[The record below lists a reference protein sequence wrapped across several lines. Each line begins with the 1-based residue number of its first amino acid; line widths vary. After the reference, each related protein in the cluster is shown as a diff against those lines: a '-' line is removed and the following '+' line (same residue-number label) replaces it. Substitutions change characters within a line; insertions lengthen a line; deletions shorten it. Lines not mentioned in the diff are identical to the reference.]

1 MMVPILVER
10 RLQRYLS
17 NTHTPPFGLSC
28 TRYLVHAIAYKYQ
41 NPSLSDCRGVMTS
54 DTISHA
60 VVENV
65 APRPGNHIDASHRPS
80 RTNYKQLHALP
91 LPLQTFP
98 LPPLIPHNPFS
109 VVHIVFAYLY
119 QLIAPPFSHPQPSF
133 KAFISPETRSVH
145 VINEQ
150 TIRTLWERG
159 FFGKGSLSR
168 SEPSWLDRERR
179 RAGLDFSET
188 SEEITKRR
196 REERRKF
203 KKERARKETQA
214 VEEKLKDEAKNPAA
228 RIANAKG
235 TIETSQHRNADFAP
249 SIGPTGQPSSFVSET
264 SFSVPS
270 NSTIEPKLC
279 KAVGFSL
286 ENGTARKPPISLPD
300 DPAYTVAKRKT
311 DEDKKIINQEH
322 LQLTA
327 EEAFFLVYGLGVLQI
342 TTQDTQTAISTV
354 SLFSFFRQNSYFP
367 PRSPSDVHPD
377 DPFLLSYVVYHHF
390 RFLGWVVR
398 SGIKFGVDWLLYNR
412 GPVFSHAEFAVFI
425 LPSYRHPYWHS
436 TSELTESRNK
446 ERRSWWWLHCVNRV
460 QSQVRKSLL
469 LVYVEV
475 PPPVD
480 VQVSVENLTS
490 KTGPAFESDIEIT
503 HLLKQYKL
511 RELTIR
517 RWTPNRSRE

>member
-1 MMVPILVER
+1 
-10 RLQRYLS
+10 
-17 NTHTPPFGLSC
+17 
-28 TRYLVHAIAYKYQ
+28 
-41 NPSLSDCRGVMTS
+41 MTS
-54 DTISHA
+54 DTLSNTVA
-60 VVENV
+60 KNA
-65 APRPGNHIDASHRPS
+65 APRAGNQIDASHRPL
-80 RTNYKQLHALP
+80 RTNYRQLHALP
-91 LPLQTFP
+91 LPIQTFP

-109 VVHIVFAYLY
+109 VFQIVFAYLY
-119 QLIAPPFSHPQPSF
+119 QLVAPPLCHSQLSF
-133 KAFISPETRSVH
+133 NAFISLETRTVH
-145 VINEQ
+145 VSDEK
-150 TIRTLWERG
+150 TSRSLWERG

-188 SEEITKRR
+188 SEEVTKRR
-196 REERRKF
+196 REERKKF

-214 VEEKLKDEAKNPAA
+214 VEEKLKEEAENLV
-228 RIANAKG
+228 IGNANANG
-235 TIETSQHRNADFAP
+235 TTETSQRGNADFAT
-249 SIGPTGQPSSFVSET
+249 SIEPVGQPSAFVSET
-264 SFSVPS
+264 SSSVPS
-270 NSTIEPKLC
+270 NTMIDPKVC
-279 KAVGFSL
+279 KAVGSPL
-286 ENGTARKPPISLPD
+286 ENDARKSTISLPD
-300 DPAYTVAKRKT
+300 GPVYSDAKRKI
-311 DEDKKIINQEH
+311 DEDVTIIDQEH

-327 EEAFFLVYGLGVLQI
+327 EETFFLVYGLGVLKI
-342 TTQDTQTAISTV
+342 TTQDTQTAISTA

-390 RFLGWVVR
+390 RSLGWVVR

-425 LPSYRHPYWHS
+425 LPSYRHPYWQS
-436 TSELTESRNK
+436 TAELTESKNK

-475 PPPVD
+475 PPPID
-480 VQVSVENLTS
+480 VQVSVENLKS
-490 KTGPAFESDIEIT
+490 KTGPAFESDMEIS

>member
-1 MMVPILVER
+1 M
-10 RLQRYLS
+10 
-17 NTHTPPFGLSC
+17 
-28 TRYLVHAIAYKYQ
+28 A
-41 NPSLSDCRGVMTS
+41 S
-54 DTISHA
+54 DTISNTIA
-60 VVENV
+60 EN
-65 APRPGNHIDASHRPS
+65 ATPRAGNQTDASYRPL
-80 RTNYKQLHALP
+80 RTNYKQLHAVP

-98 LPPLIPHNPFS
+98 LPSLIPHNPLSLFQ
-109 VVHIVFAYLY
+109 IVFAYFY
-119 QLIAPPFSHPQPSF
+119 QIIARPSSHPQPTF
-133 KAFISPETRSVH
+133 KAFISLETRAVH
-145 VINEQ
+145 VTNKQ
-150 TIRTLWERG
+150 TIRALWERG

-188 SEEITKRR
+188 SEEVTKRR

-214 VEEKLKDEAKNPAA
+214 VEEELKEEAEN
-228 RIANAKG
+228 IFIGNANADG
-235 TIETSQHRNADFAP
+235 TIETSQRGNADFAS
-249 SIGPTGQPSSFVSET
+249 SIGPMGEPSSFLSET

-270 NSTIEPKLC
+270 NTMIDPKVC

-286 ENGTARKPPISLPD
+286 ENDTARKSPVSIPD
-300 DPAYTVAKRKT
+300 GPMFSDARRRIH
-311 DEDKKIINQEH
+311 EDVTIIDQEH

-327 EEAFFLVYGLGVLQI
+327 EEAFFLVYGLGVLKL
-342 TTQDTQTAISTV
+342 TTQHTQTAISTP

-367 PRSPSDVHPD
+367 PRYPTDLCPD

-390 RFLGWVVR
+390 RSLGWVVR

-436 TSELTESRNK
+436 TTELTGLKNK
-446 ERRSWWWLHCVNRV
+446 ECRSWWWLHCVNRV

-480 VQVSVENLTS
+480 VQVSVENLKS
-490 KTGPAFESDIEIT
+490 KMGSAFESEMEIT

-517 RWTPNRSRE
+517 RWTPNRSRD

>member
-1 MMVPILVER
+1 
-10 RLQRYLS
+10 
-17 NTHTPPFGLSC
+17 
-28 TRYLVHAIAYKYQ
+28 
-41 NPSLSDCRGVMTS
+41 MTS
-54 DTISHA
+54 DTISNA
-60 VVENV
+60 VAEN
-65 APRPGNHIDASHRPS
+65 ATTRAGNQTDASHRPP

-109 VVHIVFAYLY
+109 VFRIVFAYLY
-119 QLIAPPFSHPQPSF
+119 QLIALPLSHPQPPF
-133 KAFISPETRSVH
+133 KAFISPETRTVH
-145 VINEQ
+145 VTNEQ
-150 TIRTLWERG
+150 TIRKLWERG

-188 SEEITKRR
+188 SEEVTKRR

-203 KKERARKETQA
+203 KKERAWKETQA
-214 VEEKLKDEAKNPAA
+214 VEEKLKEEAENLV
-228 RIANAKG
+228 IGNANANEI
-235 TIETSQHRNADFAP
+235 IENSQHGNADFAS
-249 SIGPTGQPSSFVSET
+249 SIGPIGQSSSFVSGT

-270 NSTIEPKLC
+270 NTMINPKVC
-279 KAVGFSL
+279 KAEGLSL
-286 ENGTARKPPISLPD
+286 ENDTARKPPTSLPD
-300 DPAYTVAKRKT
+300 GPIYSDAKRKIDGDRT
-311 DEDKKIINQEH
+311 IIDQEH

-327 EEAFFLVYGLGVLQI
+327 EEAFFLVYGLGVLKI
-342 TTQDTQTAISTV
+342 TTQDAQTAVSTA

-367 PRSPSDVHPD
+367 PRSPSDVRPD

-390 RFLGWVVR
+390 RSLGWVVR

-436 TSELTESRNK
+436 TTELTESNNK
-446 ERRSWWWLHCVNRV
+446 VRRSWWWLHCVNRV
-460 QSQVRKSLL
+460 QNQVRKSLL

-480 VQVSVENLTS
+480 VQVSVENLKS
-490 KTGPAFESDIEIT
+490 KTGPAFESDMEIT

-517 RWTPNRSRE
+517 RWTPNRSRQ

>member
-1 MMVPILVER
+1 MASDIISSTVAENATLR
-10 RLQRYLS
+10 AG
-17 NTHTPPFGLSC
+17 NK
-28 TRYLVHAIAYKYQ
+28 IA
-41 NPSLSDCRGVMTS
+41 T
-54 DTISHA
+54 
-60 VVENV
+60 
-65 APRPGNHIDASHRPS
+65 SHRPV

-91 LPLQTFP
+91 LPLQIFP

-109 VVHIVFAYLY
+109 IVQIVFAYLY
-119 QLIAPPFSHPQPSF
+119 QIVAPPSSHPQPLF
-133 KAFISPETRSVH
+133 NAFMSPETRTVY
-145 VINEQ
+145 VTNEQ
-150 TIRTLWERG
+150 AIRALWERG

-188 SEEITKRR
+188 SEEVTTRR

-214 VEEKLKDEAKNPAA
+214 VEEKLKEEAENFVIGNANGNVNRVIGSTHSGNAA
-228 RIANAKG
+228 CA
-235 TIETSQHRNADFAP
+235 S
-249 SIGPTGQPSSFVSET
+249 SIGPTGQPSSSASKKGYSEPR
-264 SFSVPS
+264 SNVIVPKVC
-270 NSTIEPKLC
+270 E
-279 KAVGFSL
+279 AVGFSL
-286 ENGTARKPPISLPD
+286 ENETAKESPTSLPIYSD
-300 DPAYTVAKRKT
+300 AKRKI
-311 DEDKKIINQEH
+311 DEDVTILNQEN

-342 TTQDTQTAISTV
+342 TAEDTQAAISTV

-367 PRSPSDVHPD
+367 PHSPSDVHPD

-390 RFLGWVVR
+390 RSLGWVVR

-412 GPVFSHAEFAVFI
+412 GPVFSHAEFAVLI
-425 LPSYRHPYWHS
+425 LPSYRHPYWHL
-436 TSELTESRNK
+436 TSELTDSKK
-446 ERRSWWWLHCVNRV
+446 ERRSWWWLHCANRV

-480 VQVSVENLTS
+480 VQVSVENLKS
-490 KTGPAFESDIEIT
+490 AMEAEYKSEMAIT

-517 RWTPNRSRE
+517 RWTPNRSRD